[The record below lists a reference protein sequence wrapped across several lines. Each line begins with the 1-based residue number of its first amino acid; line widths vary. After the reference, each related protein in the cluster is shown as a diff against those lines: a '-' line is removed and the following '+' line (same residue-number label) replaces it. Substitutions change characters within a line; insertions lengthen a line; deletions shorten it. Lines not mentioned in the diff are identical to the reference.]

1 MSKVVLSVFLTLD
14 GVMEDPGGSEGFERG
29 GWQLPYFDDDS
40 GRFMSEQLAAADALL
55 LGRVTYEGF
64 AASWPSI
71 TDDVGFADK
80 MNSMPKFVASR
91 TLTETQWNAT
101 LIKGDVAE
109 EVARLRQQ
117 AGQELL
123 IFGSGDLVEA
133 LRRNNLID
141 EYRLWV
147 HPIVLGSGKRLFNG
161 ASDMTALKL
170 VDTVTT
176 GTGVL
181 ILTYRPEQHLQG

>member
-1 MSKVVLSVFLTLD
+1 MSKVVLSIFLTLD

-29 GWQLPYFDDDS
+29 GWQLPYFDDDA
-40 GRFMSEQLAAADALL
+40 GRFMSKQLAAAGALL

-64 AASWPSI
+64 ATAWPSI
-71 TDDVGFADK
+71 TDEAGFADK

-109 EVARLRQQ
+109 EVARLKQQ
-117 AGQELL
+117 AGQDLL
-123 IFGSGDLVEA
+123 IFGSGELVDT

-141 EYRLWV
+141 EYQLWV
-147 HPIVLGSGKRLFNG
+147 HPIVLGSGKRFVKSG
-161 ASDMTALKL
+161 SDMTALKL
-170 VDTVTT
+170 VDSVTT

-181 ILTYRPEQHLQG
+181 ILIYEPAQHIEG